1 KNMKKRLSILA
12 AVIACVLSFGVL
24 AMPVAAAGTYDGLD
38 EATAIQYGQQLVQ
51 QISEI
56 ESAGQTAQYDDG
68 GVFTDAFASWETAMQ
83 TLKSFQGF
91 SDNAS
96 AVIEDDSLTMNIGI
110 IGENNRTATVTI
122 VADDSGQYTS
132 ITTSVEE
139 TMAEKLE
146 EAGLNTILGMGMAF
160 AILILIALIIRFA
173 FPPIAKMGRKMEDKK
188 NAPKKAAPAAA
199 PVVAAPVAAVE
210 EESADDGELIAVIT
224 AAIAASEGN
233 SDHTGTDGFVVRS
246 IRRRR

>member
-1 KNMKKRLSILA
+1 MKKRLSILA

-146 EAGLNTILGMGMAF
+146 EAGLNTLLGMGMAF
-160 AILILIALIIRFA
+160 SVLILIAIIIKLV
-173 FPPIAKMGRKMEDKK
+173 FPPIAKLGRKMEDKK
-188 NAPKKAAPAAA
+188 NAPKRAPAPAAA
-199 PVVAAPVAAVE
+199 PVVAAPVAAAAE
-210 EESADDGELIAVIT
+210 ETADDGELIAVIT